1 MSNVKYSSSSYSD
14 INKQIDTVRDSL
26 INAQNKV
33 STFAASASSSN
44 WTDKAAQMSKYKE
57 KDDEGVEH
65 EYTDNA
71 AYQSYIAQIDTFN
84 TCKKNV
90 AAISTKIGNYASG
103 FNGLIRALQAI
114 RDAVQEFEDSN
125 KVVNIEELVNM
136 LINSGQIDTSS
147 FNVEKFSYE
156 VNDDGTHVMYYELD
170 GEKVTI
176 SDMLNAFYTYTGMS
190 MSANVEGRYLAEKMG
205 VEFDENYQMNI
216 MNGVNGFMSDAYS
229 NSYFGIADMD
239 SINAAAGSLGITL
252 DEDNDFNSILNTYG
266 GNLNVSG
273 LNSVLGTDDVNSL
286 VAIGSSVGAGMLAA
300 YTLTDNLDFKKP
312 KPKPQPVN
320 PSPAP
325 NPGVTLP
332 VEPSEPE
339 IITPPELVEPTQ
351 EVVPEEVVSEVTEQD
366 FDELAREEFE
376 AQGAEAIYERRSKVL
391 EEVNGLIESGNQQAL
406 REKLTEYGYSEPEV
420 EAILQ
425 NSDYIRTACIE
436 GDQRAALTEIA
447 NRLADEAGVQGFD
460 TKYDDGQQYQDLQD
474 GTTSSEYIAN
484 MSLDQNVNDARSA
497 YKEARV
503 EYENAV
509 QEANTSIANANEAK
523 VNMENLKNEF
533 GSDTTKWTQEQA
545 DKYNEAVN
553 DYNEAV
559 KIATEKNE
567 AIQAPKEAYLEAR
580 DNYNA
585 AKEEFIDRIK
595 NPDKVEEVPSEP
607 IGETEKAIR
616 IDYDIPEKERTPIG
630 IIKVG
635 DGQYLEGTP
644 IEELPDATI
653 MPYEPEIIGNGQHL
667 EGVPIEELPDATI
680 MPIEKEIISVGGN
693 GNTGVQD
700 SNASA
705 SNNGVNPDLMAAL
718 NITENGVSFK

>member
-1 MSNVKYSSSSYSD
+1 MSNVKYSSGSYSD
-14 INKQIDTVRDSL
+14 INKQIEVVKSSL
-26 INAQNKV
+26 ITAQSKV

-57 KDDEGVEH
+57 KDEDGVEH

-84 TCKKNV
+84 NCKKSV
-90 AAISTKIGNYASG
+90 VAISSKLGDYASG
-103 FNGLIRALQAI
+103 FNGLIRALQCI
-114 RDAVQEFEDSN
+114 SDAVQEFEDSN

-252 DEDNDFNSILNTYG
+252 DDNNDFNSILNTYG
-266 GNLNVSG
+266 DNLNVSG
-273 LNSVLGTDDVNSL
+273 LNSVLGSEDVNSL
-286 VAIGSSVGAGMLAA
+286 VAMGASVGGGMLAA

-312 KPKPQPVN
+312 KPETKPVN
-320 PSPAP
+320 PSPD
-325 NPGVTLP
+325 PGVTLP
-332 VEPSEPE
+332 VEPPEPE
-339 IITPPELVEPTQ
+339 IIKPPELVEPTQ

-391 EEVNGLIESGNQQAL
+391 QEVEGLIASGDEKAL
-406 REKLTEYGYSEPEV
+406 RDKLSEYGYSDPEV

-425 NSDYIRTACIE
+425 NPDYIRTACIE

-447 NRLADEAGVQGFD
+447 NRLADEAGVKGFD

-484 MSLDQNVNDARSA
+484 MSLDKNVTDARNA

-503 EYENAV
+503 EYEKAV
-509 QEANTSIANANEAK
+509 QEANTSIADANEAK

-545 DKYNEAVN
+545 DRYNEAVN
-553 DYNEAV
+553 DYNDAV
-559 KIATEKNE
+559 KIAAEKNE
-567 AIQAPKEAYLEAR
+567 AIQGPKEAYLEAR
-580 DNYNA
+580 DNYNV

-595 NPDKVEEVPSEP
+595 NPDREAVQEIEPVEDVKDIRIEYDVPKDPSRKEP
-607 IGETEKAIR
+607 IQV
-616 IDYDIPEKERTPIG
+616 D
-630 IIKVG
+630 G
-635 DGQYLEGTP
+635 DT
-644 IEELPDATI
+644 TI
-653 MPYEPEIIGNGQHL
+653 LPYEPEIIQ
-667 EGVPIEELPDATI
+667 
-680 MPIEKEIISVGGN
+680 N
-693 GNTGVQD
+693 GNQLVGNPDVTVPE
-700 SNASA
+700 ASFMPVDNSIIGNQNTNVSE
-705 SNNGVNPDLMAAL
+705 SNNGVNPDLLAAL